1 MVLPEHF
8 PTVIITIKFCD
19 PVDFIIFTL
28 FDETWE
34 RFLVV
39 YAFGADVDKFNQS
52 FWNLVRQFYKHVD
65 DHDSQ
70 PG

>member
-1 MVLPEHF
+1 MVLLEHF
-8 PTVIITIKFCD
+8 PTVIITIKICD
-19 PVDFIIFTL
+19 PVVFIIFTI
-28 FDETWE
+28 FDEIWE

-39 YAFGADVDKFNQS
+39 DKFGAEVDKFNQS
-52 FWNLVRQFYKHVD
+52 IWNMIGQFYKHVD